1 MKGFSHAANGYNIE
15 EVNRFLDKVIK
26 KVEEMMSENNTKE
39 LKIKE
44 LENELSNYNRDEIE
58 DANKK
63 LKEYES
69 IGSRE

>member
-44 LENELSNYNRDEIE
+44 LENELSNYNRDEI
-58 DANKK
+58 
-63 LKEYES
+63 
-69 IGSRE
+69 